1 VEIFSST
8 QSLARQ
14 PKQGQGKHFGMLSID
29 LRGPRL
35 RIRRAQPEDAAAS
48 YRWFADPTVTAYL
61 PLAGKGALPLEEIQA
76 YLARVATTDRPEV
89 AIGIDLMGDGPIGCG
104 GFRNFEADAAE
115 LSLILGEP
123 SAWGQGL
130 GAEAL
135 HLLLTFAFEQLALAR
150 VWLVVRADNARAVG
164 LFKKFH
170 IPSHLVV
177 KGVTA
182 HRKPPEVRSC
192 RLSNQSRVGNRPPS
206 TSTPHCPACWARR

>member
-1 VEIFSST
+1 
-8 QSLARQ
+8 
-14 PKQGQGKHFGMLSID
+14 MLSID

-89 AIGIDLMGDGPIGCG
+89 AIGIDLVGDGPIGCG

-135 HLLLTFAFEQLALAR
+135 HLLLTFAFEPLALAR
-150 VWLVVRADNARAVG
+150 VWLVVRADNARVVG
-164 LFKKFH
+164 LFKKFGF
-170 IPSHLVV
+170 VV
-177 KGVTA
+177 VERHAGV
-182 HRKPPEVRSC
+182 VISD
-192 RLSNQSRVGNRPPS
+192 G
-206 TSTPHCPACWARR
+206 TPRDKLRMALQREAWHEARRSSTQTRAG